1 MGSHVSKVRIRRDR
15 GLKYFSSNLKINS
28 AYFLNWIYCCVN
40 TIFVEPSNL
49 KYYFHLRPESGGK
62 TKKSKKPGHRPSVA
76 PSSSSSG
83 TKQGTNA
90 EERGDGGSQADTG
103 AAGEDKK
110 NI

>member
-1 MGSHVSKVRIRRDR
+1 MGSHVSKVRIWRDR

-28 AYFLNWIYCCVN
+28 AYWIYCCVN

-62 TKKSKKPGHRPSVA
+62 TKKSKKPGPRPSVA

>member
-1 MGSHVSKVRIRRDR
+1 MSYKC
-15 GLKYFSSNLKINS
+15 F
-28 AYFLNWIYCCVN
+28 N

-49 KYYFHLRPESGGK
+49 KYYFHLRPESGAR
-62 TKKSKKPGHRPSVA
+62 TKKSKKPGPRPTVA
-76 PSSSSSG
+76 PSSSSSSG